1 MTKSLPTLVGRV
13 IHAGRAWHKFSDGTL
28 LPVVSGGDGTAV
40 ADPPTIKPEDLA
52 AFPNLKAAHEKLT
65 AKRTELKKIFD
76 EAGADRDLSKVKCV
90 DGGKDAV
97 LGRIRELNDELT
109 DLGKKQDDELSL
121 ARGVKAMA
129 MNDDEALA
137 ALLGEPGDGDTPIF
151 ARRKQAK
158 SFGEMFVESKAGGE
172 FKGREVELGDFELK
186 TLFSTTAGWAP
197 ETTRTPRIV
206 LDEQRPIQVADLI
219 PQRPTNQ
226 TAIVY
231 MEETTFTNAAAET
244 AEGAAKPE
252 GTLALTE
259 RTSDVRKIPVWIPVT
274 DEQLEDVDGIQA
286 YLENRLEFMVR
297 QRLDSQIVSGN
308 GTAPNL
314 RGILNVAGIQ
324 TQAKGADP
332 TPDAVYKAMTKVEVT
347 GQAIPNLA
355 IFHPNDWQDVRL
367 LRTADGLYIWGNPSE
382 AGPERIWGLRVAKVQ
397 AATENTGIVIDTQ
410 FTELAWKKGMTIKV
424 SDSHGTYFVENKQAV
439 RAEVRVA
446 FTLFRPTAAC
456 SVTGI

>member
-1 MTKSLPTLVGRV
+1 MSETTVTL
-13 IHAGRAWHKFSDGTL
+13 
-28 LPVVSGGDGTAV
+28 
-40 ADPPTIKPEDLA
+40 EDLS
-52 AFPNLKAAHEKLT
+52 AFPALKEAHEHLS

-76 EAGADRDLSKVKCV
+76 EAGTDRDLSKVKSV

-97 LGRIRELNDELT
+97 LARIRELNDEITELGAKRDQQV
-109 DLGKKQDDELSL
+109 DLVR
-121 ARGVKAMA
+121 AVKAMQN
-129 MNDDEALA
+129 NDDEMLA
-137 ALLGEPGDGDTPIF
+137 ELLGESGDGGRSFKGRTP
-151 ARRKQAK
+151 QK
-158 SFGEMFVESKAGGE
+158 SFGELFVESKAGHE
-172 FKGREVELGDFELK
+172 LKGREVDVPFELK
-186 TLFSTTAGWAP
+186 TLFSTTAGWGP
-197 ETTRTPRIV
+197 ESTRSPRIV
-206 LDEQRPIQVADLI
+206 LDEQRPIQVVDLI

-252 GTLALTE
+252 ATLALTE

-274 DEQLEDVDGIQA
+274 DEQLEDVEGIQQ

-297 QRLDSQIVSGN
+297 QRLDSQVVSGN

-314 RGILNVAGIQ
+314 RGILNVTGIQ
-324 TQAKGADP
+324 TQAKGTDP

-355 IFHPNDWQDVRL
+355 IFHPNDWQDIRL
-367 LRTADGLYIWGNPSE
+367 LRTADGVYIWGNPSE

-424 SDSHGTYFVENKQAV
+424 SDSHSDFFVTNKQAV

>member
-1 MTKSLPTLVGRV
+1 MTTTDATVDLT
-13 IHAGRAWHKFSDGTL
+13 
-28 LPVVSGGDGTAV
+28 
-40 ADPPTIKPEDLA
+40 DLA
-52 AFPNLKAAHEKLT
+52 KFPALKEAHESLDARRK
-65 AKRTELKKIFD
+65 ELAKIFD
-76 EAGADRDLSKVKCV
+76 EAGTDRDLSKVKSV

-97 LGRIRELNDELT
+97 LARIRELNEEMT
-109 DLGKKQDDELSL
+109 DLGVKRDNQVTLVR
-121 ARGVKAMA
+121 AVKAME
-129 MNDDEALA
+129 NSDDAELA
-137 ALLGEPGDGDTPIF
+137 AVLGETGDGSGYTG
-151 ARRKQAK
+151 RKTRAK
-158 SFGEMFVESKAGGE
+158 SFGELFTDSKAGSDL
-172 FKGREVELGDFELK
+172 KGREVELKGFELK
-186 TLFSTTAGWAP
+186 TLFSTTAGWGP
-197 ETTRTPRIV
+197 ESTRGPRIV
-206 LDEQRPIQVADLI
+206 LDEQRPVQVVDLI
-219 PQRPTNQ
+219 PQRTTNQ
-226 TAIVY
+226 SAIKY

-252 GTLALTE
+252 ATLALTE

-274 DEQLEDVDGIQA
+274 DEQLEDVEGIQQ

-297 QRLDSQIVSGN
+297 QRLDQQIVSGN

-324 TQAKGADP
+324 TQAKGVDP

-397 AATENTGIVIDTQ
+397 AATENTAIVLDTQ
-410 FTELAWKKGMTIKV
+410 FTELAWRKGMTIKV
-424 SDSHGTYFVENKQAV
+424 SDSHSDFFTTNKQAV

-446 FTLFRPTAAC
+446 FTLYRPTAAC
-456 SVTGI
+456 SVTGV